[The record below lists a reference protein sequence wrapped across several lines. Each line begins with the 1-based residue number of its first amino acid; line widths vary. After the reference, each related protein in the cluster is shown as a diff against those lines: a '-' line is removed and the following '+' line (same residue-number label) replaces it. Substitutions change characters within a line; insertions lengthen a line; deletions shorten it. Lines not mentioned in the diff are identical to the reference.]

1 MLAGGAMSVAAGMIS
16 DTLSPAVVAAM
27 KVASQ
32 IGGAAVK
39 EVRYDSVLIWREGI

>member
-1 MLAGGAMSVAAGMIS
+1 MSVAAGMIS
-16 DTLSPAVVAAM
+16 DTLSSAVVAAM